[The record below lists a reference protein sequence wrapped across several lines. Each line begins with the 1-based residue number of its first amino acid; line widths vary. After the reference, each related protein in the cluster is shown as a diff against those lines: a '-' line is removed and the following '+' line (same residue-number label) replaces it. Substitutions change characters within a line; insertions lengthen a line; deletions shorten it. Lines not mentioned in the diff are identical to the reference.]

1 MNKSFVDLQLN
12 GYGGVDFNGKSINA
26 DELHAACE
34 LLDTHGVKAILAT
47 VITDDVDRMCGRLRQ
62 IVEIADADPL
72 VKRIIAG
79 LHVEGPFINENAGYR
94 GAHPADQIKPAN
106 VSDAAKLVEAGN
118 GMVKIFTLA
127 PERDE
132 GKKVTRFLAE
142 KGIKVA
148 AGHTNAP
155 MRDLE
160 EACDAGL
167 TLFTH
172 LGNGCPMNMHRHDN
186 IIQRGISLAGRLKL
200 GLVGDCVHV
209 PMPALAN
216 YIKLA
221 GIENCFVVTDG
232 TAASG
237 MGPGTY
243 TLGDWEVLVGEDL
256 VCMAPDGSHLVG
268 SAVTM
273 SRCSENLIKAGFT
286 EPQARQLTFDNPMR
300 ILSGE

>member
-1 MNKSFVDLQLN
+1 MSPEPGLACQNSIISSTAHHATCVSYGGQSYNQLHCVTGLYNLKGMNKSFVDLQLN

-94 GAHPADQIKPAN
+94 GAYFADQIKPAN

-172 LGNGCPMNMHRHDN
+172 LGNGCPMN
-186 IIQRGISLAGRLKL
+186 
-200 GLVGDCVHV
+200 
-209 PMPALAN
+209 
-216 YIKLA
+216 
-221 GIENCFVVTDG
+221 
-232 TAASG
+232 
-237 MGPGTY
+237 
-243 TLGDWEVLVGEDL
+243 
-256 VCMAPDGSHLVG
+256 
-268 SAVTM
+268 
-273 SRCSENLIKAGFT
+273 
-286 EPQARQLTFDNPMR
+286 
-300 ILSGE
+300 